1 MDNEKLYL
9 LYEFTV
15 PPEFLKQ
22 LKVASIRSKMDRV
35 SQMGPGPRGKL
46 NKEV

>member
-15 PPEFLKQ
+15 PPESL
-22 LKVASIRSKMDRV
+22 
-35 SQMGPGPRGKL
+35 
-46 NKEV
+46 KEVKAPFAAVQHGSG